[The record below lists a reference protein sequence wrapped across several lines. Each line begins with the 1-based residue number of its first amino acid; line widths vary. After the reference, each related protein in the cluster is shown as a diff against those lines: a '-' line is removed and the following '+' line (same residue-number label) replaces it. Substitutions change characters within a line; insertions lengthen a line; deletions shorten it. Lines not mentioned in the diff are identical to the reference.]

1 MRLLLASYYSHVRVQ
16 KIKENGLDVDL
27 YLDKKGPR
35 HTGYATYSC

>member
-27 YLDKKGPR
+27 YLDKKR
-35 HTGYATYSC
+35 NATYSC